1 MQFDLHSS
9 ISVLSNERQIEYPN
23 YSVFEF
29 TMCKGYMMKTAQII
43 SGLLATGLIALIPV
57 STFAQEAAT
66 PNITKRQIQQQK
78 RIADGVRSG
87 ELTAKETANLEL
99 REAKI
104 QADKR
109 AAKADGVVTD
119 AERAKLH
126 AQENRTS
133 RKIYRK
139 KHNDRDVH

>member
-1 MQFDLHSS
+1 MQ
-9 ISVLSNERQIEYPN
+9 
-23 YSVFEF
+23 
-29 TMCKGYMMKTAQII
+29 CKRFALIDETFNQLIKDDAMKTIRII
-43 SGLLATGLIALIPV
+43 SGLLASFFIASISVPV
-57 STFAQEAAT
+57 LAQDTAT
-66 PNITKRQIQQQK
+66 PNLTKRQIQHQK
-78 RIADGVRSG
+78 RIGEGVRSG
-87 ELTAKETANLEL
+87 ELTAKEAANLEL

-126 AQENRTS
+126 AQENRAS

-139 KHNDRDVH
+139 KHNEREAR

>member
-1 MQFDLHSS
+1 
-9 ISVLSNERQIEYPN
+9 
-23 YSVFEF
+23 
-29 TMCKGYMMKTAQII
+29 MKTAQII

-57 STFAQEAAT
+57 STFAQEVAT
-66 PNITKRQIQQQK
+66 PNITKRQIQHQK

-139 KHNDRDVH
+139 KHNDRDVQ